1 MSEYFPPKY
10 ESGAFHCPHCNVYAN
25 QTWKECCSS
34 DKPSDK
40 REDDEWGGNVFQ
52 NIEKLYIG
60 NVLLYASL
68 CSHCENPTLWWS
80 KKIIYPPA
88 QTFPPANSD
97 LDDDVKKVYGEAAK
111 IAGQS
116 PRAACALLRLAV
128 EMLLKQLGET
138 GTINEGIKHLV
149 EKGLAPRI
157 QKALDIVRVTGNNAL
172 HPGQIGFDD
181 DTDVSSLFDL
191 INVIAEALL
200 TQPKRIQGIYAN
212 LPEGDRKAIAK
223 RDGKTE

>member
-1 MSEYFPPKY
+1 MTEYFPPKY
-10 ESGAFHCPHCNVYAN
+10 QSDAFHCPHCNVYAN
-25 QTWKECCSS
+25 QFWRECHLPNYRTAGFEMFS
-34 DKPSDK
+34 
-40 REDDEWGGNVFQ
+40 
-52 NIEKLYIG
+52 IE
-60 NVLLYASL
+60 NERLLASH
-68 CSHCENPTLWWS
+68 CSHCKKLTLWVS
-80 KKIIYPPA
+80 QKIIYPPT

-149 EKGLAPRI
+149 EKGLEPQI

-181 DTDVSSLFDL
+181 DTDVSSLFTL
-191 INVIAEALL
+191 LNVIAEALL
-200 TQPKRIQGIYAN
+200 TRPKRIQGIYAN
-212 LPEGDRKAIAK
+212 LPKGDRKAIEK
-223 RDGKTE
+223 RDGKTG